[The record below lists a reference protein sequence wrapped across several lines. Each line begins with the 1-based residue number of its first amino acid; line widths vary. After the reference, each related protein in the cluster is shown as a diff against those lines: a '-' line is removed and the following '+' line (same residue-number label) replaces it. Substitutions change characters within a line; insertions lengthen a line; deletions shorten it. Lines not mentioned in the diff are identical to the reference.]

1 MQRRT
6 SKNKNNQPKSKTGKN
21 IKNQSLCFPTGSA
34 SDVHGFE
41 IAGFDDAHSDGV
53 GGGIVAQRHQQVSS
67 ASLEKLNANS
77 KKKNKSSCLSILCPL
92 HSISLGLLHFYFFW
106 YSSSDCLRSPPVYL
120 SASPY
125 SRLSPI
131 PPARRHIS
139 PESTA
144 AARNDITH
152 YILSHLPSSHRPSTP
167 HPLHL

>member
-6 SKNKNNQPKSKTGKN
+6 SKNKNNQPKNKTGKN

-77 KKKNKSSCLSILCPL
+77 KKKIKAPVCPFYAL
-92 HSISLGLLHFYFFW
+92 FIPLASACCIFYFFW